1 MIHYIRKLPNGEK
14 HDRKWL
20 IYSKELDKVFCFCC
34 KLFSQKSITIQ
45 LANEG
50 CRDWKNLSAKLKSHE
65 TSSEH
70 IINMNIW
77 FDIEMRL
84 LKNKTIDQNLQ
95 EKINKEKE
103 HWKNVLIRIIAI
115 VKNLAKN
122 NLAFRGTNEKI
133 YQDNNGN
140 FLGLIEMI
148 AEFDPIIQEHL
159 KRIQNG
165 KIHNHYLGHNIQNEL
180 INILGKEVNNI
191 IIKKIKEAKY
201 FSVILDC
208 TPDVSHQEQMSLI
221 LRCVDISTSPIKIEE
236 YFIEFLKV
244 DDTSGKGLFDTLIN
258 ILKKIELD
266 VNDIRGQGYDNGANM
281 KDHVS
286 NLTLKPLSQT
296 RWESHLE
303 SVKAIRYQAP
313 QIKEALY
320 KLAEISD
327 DPKTKK
333 IANEMNI
340 EPKFREKRVIRRNKR
355 FDENKINEVKLSPEE
370 SFKINYFNYIIDHAI
385 SSLQSRFEQF
395 KIYEDNFNFLYDV
408 EKLKLLD
415 DEFLKIKC
423 LNLENFL
430 THDMLSDID
439 GLDLFLELKVLRE
452 IINPELKTA
461 LEVLNLI
468 KKLNS
473 FPNAWIAYRILLTIP
488 VSVASAERSFS
499 KLKLIKSYL
508 RSTMSQERLN
518 NLAILSIEKKI
529 LSKLEYKNL
538 INN

>member
-1 MIHYIRKLPNGEK
+1 MEKNMIE
-14 HDRKWL
+14 D
-20 IYSKELDKVFCFCC
+20 
-34 KLFSQKSITIQ
+34 
-45 LANEG
+45 G

-65 TSSEH
+65 ISSEH
-70 IINMNIW
+70 IINMNTW

-84 LKNKTIDQNLQ
+84 IKNKTIDHNLQ

-103 HWKNVLIRIIAI
+103 HWKNVLIRIII
-115 VKNLAKN
+115 VIKNLAKN

-148 AEFDPIIQEHL
+148 AEFDPVMQEHL

-165 KIHNHYLGHNIQNEL
+165 ETYNHYLGHNIQNEL
-180 INILGKEVNNI
+180 INILGTEIKNT

-208 TPDVSHQEQMSLI
+208 TPDISHQEQMSLI

-244 DDTSGKGLFDTLIN
+244 DDTSGKGLFDTLIT
-258 ILKKIELD
+258 ILKEIQLD
-266 VNDIRGQGYDNGANM
+266 VQDIRGQGYDNGSNM
-281 KDHVS
+281 KDYVS
-286 NLTLKPLSQT
+286 KLTLKPLSQT
-296 RWESHLE
+296 RWESRLE
-303 SVKAIRYQAP
+303 SVKAIKYQAP
-313 QIKEALY
+313 QIREALY
-320 KLAEISD
+320 KLAGTSD

-340 EPKFREKRVIRRNKR
+340 EPKFREKRVIRKNKR
-355 FDENKINEVKLSPEE
+355 FDENVSNEVKLSPEE
-370 SFKINYFNYIIDHAI
+370 SFKINYFNYIIDHAL

-395 KIYEDNFNFLYDV
+395 KIYEDNFNFLYEV
-408 EKLKLLD
+408 EKLKFLD
-415 DEFLKIKC
+415 NDFLKEKC

-430 THDMLSDID
+430 THDMSQDID
-439 GLDLFLELKVLRE
+439 GLDLFLELKVLKE

-518 NLAILSIEKKI
+518 NLAILSIEKN
-529 LSKLEYKNL
+529 LLLKLEYENL
-538 INN
+538 INNFATKKPRKFNFI